1 MMEYEAKVIFIG
13 DSNVGKTCIIK
24 RCTSDKFLENAT
36 PTLSSNYSLI
46 SIKTAESNIRIQF
59 WDTAGDEKY
68 RSIVPMFYRGSQA
81 AVIVYSID
89 DRKTFQDID
98 YFIESLKANL
108 DFDSLALFLIANKL
122 DLEDRTVTALEGEEK
137 AKSINATFMEVSAK
151 NGENISEF
159 VNMIAIEI
167 NEKKKMR
174 KSEKLHLNQ
183 NQQTNDICC

>member
-1 MMEYEAKVIFIG
+1 M
-13 DSNVGKTCIIK
+13 
-24 RCTSDKFLENAT
+24 
-36 PTLSSNYSLI
+36 
-46 SIKTAESNIRIQF
+46 
-59 WDTAGDEKY
+59 
-68 RSIVPMFYRGSQA
+68 
-81 AVIVYSID
+81 
-89 DRKTFQDID
+89 
-98 YFIESLKANL
+98 
-108 DFDSLALFLIANKL
+108 
-122 DLEDRTVTALEGEEK
+122 TALEGEEK

>member
-24 RCTSDKFLENAT
+24 RCTSNEFLENAT

>member
-1 MMEYEAKVIFIG
+1 MEYEAKVIFIG

-24 RCTSDKFLENAT
+24 RCTSNEFLENAT